1 MMASRG
7 DVSILDTMVHF
18 DVRGKEFSLPLNALE
33 LYPESYIAWL
43 VRNNLD
49 SVRAGKPI
57 SINRKPEAFKNLLE
71 NISKQS
77 SMGRPSSPIDH
88 GSSMPDPH
96 TMSDIPKSLRDRM
109 PNGGGHH
116 PPPPPPPPHQK
127 KGTMHHTHHSHSH
140 IHSDPGHHHHHHS
153 ELSQKQGQHTH
164 HSSFHSMQ
172 VAAQQQQQKQQQPPL
187 HKLQH
192 QNSSGRPKNPYEAFH
207 GMHSRHARRPTT
219 SASTYK
225 GMDQHKAMEFETM
238 TSSSEMHNSPKLPT
252 GPTRLVAPKG
262 TDEVVED
269 AVQEISNIL
278 RRYQKQHQLY
288 DKALIVL
295 SWGRNG
301 EGDRVLRPQLSKL
314 YDSMTGRVHDIR
326 RSSDGSG
333 SFERHGTSG
342 WNTFDSVY
350 SATCISSRVQTLV
363 VEGLRAVGCAAC
375 FSEVK
380 LDRNGVVDWRGSR
393 RDLYPS
399 HKFESA
405 TVRCLVVTLR

>member
-71 NISKQS
+71 NISKS
-77 SMGRPSSPIDH
+77 AGRPTSPIDH
-88 GSSMPDPH
+88 GSAMQDPH
-96 TMSDIPKSLRDRM
+96 GVPSVPRSLRDRM
-109 PNGGGHH
+109 PNGGQ
-116 PPPPPPPPHQK
+116 PPPPPPPLHKQGSMPPS
-127 KGTMHHTHHSHSH
+127 HHSHSH
-140 IHSDPGHHHHHHS
+140 VHSDADRHPHPHELTLKKQGHHHA
-153 ELSQKQGQHTH
+153 Q

-172 VAAQQQQQKQQQPPL
+172 VAQQQQA
-187 HKLQH
+187 KLQH
-192 QNSSGRPKNPYEAFH
+192 QSSSGRPKNPYEAFH
-207 GMHSRHARRPTT
+207 GMHARSVRRPTT
-219 SASTYK
+219 SASTYM
-225 GMDQHKAMEFETM
+225 GMEHKATEYNALS
-238 TSSSEMHNSPKLPT
+238 SSSEMNPSPMQPGGPPKL
-252 GPTRLVAPKG
+252 VAMKG

-269 AVQEISNIL
+269 AVQEITSML

-333 SFERHGTSG
+333 SFERHATTG
-342 WNTFDSVY
+342 WNAFDSVY

>member
-33 LYPESYIAWL
+33 MYPESYIAWL

-57 SINRKPEAFKNLLE
+57 AINRKPEAFKNLLE

-77 SMGRPSSPIDH
+77 MRRSSSPIGH

-96 TMSDIPKSLRDRM
+96 MMSDIPQSLRDRM
-109 PNGGGHH
+109 PNGGGH
-116 PPPPPPPPHQK
+116 PPPPPPPPPK
-127 KGTMHHTHHSHSH
+127 NPTHHSHHHSH
-140 IHSDPGHHHHHHS
+140 AHSHSQAGRHHHTQGHQ
-153 ELSQKQGQHTH
+153 SQ

-172 VAAQQQQQKQQQPPL
+172 ISQQSKL
-187 HKLQH
+187 HQS
-192 QNSSGRPKNPYEAFH
+192 SSGRPKNPYEAFH
-207 GMHSRHARRPTT
+207 GAHNPHARRPTT
-219 SASTYK
+219 SASTYQ
-225 GMDQHKAMEFETM
+225 GMEFETA
-238 TSSSEMHNSPKLPT
+238 SSTETNPMEKPNL

-262 TDEVVED
+262 TDEVVDD
-269 AVQEISNIL
+269 AVQEISNML

-326 RSSDGSG
+326 RSSEGSG
-333 SFERHGTSG
+333 SFERHAPSG

-350 SATCISSRVQTLV
+350 SATCISSRVQSLV

-393 RDLYPS
+393 RDLYPT